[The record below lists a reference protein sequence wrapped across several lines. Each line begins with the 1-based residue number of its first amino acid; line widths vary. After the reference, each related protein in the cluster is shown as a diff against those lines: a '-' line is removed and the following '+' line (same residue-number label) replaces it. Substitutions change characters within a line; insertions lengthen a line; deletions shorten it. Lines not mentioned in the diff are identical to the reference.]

1 MSNRKRN
8 FKQLSDWYNPLTW
21 FGQPSIPPPKFE
33 GVSTEFNASGPDFFG
48 KKPTESGFNLALKNE
63 FVTPFTSA
71 EKSVVSGEKSVVSG
85 VTNVWTEAVNV
96 GKTIEKD
103 IKIIGTDIEDFS
115 ITIEQDAVKVFKS
128 VENVSI
134 KLYNITKSTVIFVE
148 DNYKMILMGSAV
160 YIGARFF
167 NEVKQTKLII

>member
-8 FKQLSDWYNPLTW
+8 FTQQDWYNPLTW

-63 FVTPFTSA
+63 FVTPFTTA
-71 EKSVVSGEKSVVSG
+71 EKSVESG
-85 VTNVWTEAVNV
+85 VTNVWTDAVNV

-134 KLYNITKSTVIFVE
+134 KLYNITKSSVIFFE

>member
-63 FVTPFTSA
+63 FVTPFTTA
-71 EKSVVSGEKSVVSG
+71 EKSVVSG
-85 VTNVWTEAVNV
+85 VTNVWTDAVNV

-134 KLYNITKSTVIFVE
+134 KLYNITKSSVIFVE